1 MAIGYSVSILTV
13 INLVVTQLHI
23 ERVKTLHNESCYNII
38 FVGNVINIQTGE
50 WPGSMSGV
58 GAGLDSVYEYLLK
71 SAILFGD
78 NEQFE
83 MFKEI
88 YNKIQLF
95 LRRGYVC
102 ISEAPLITVTVF
114 LETNSVIYK
123 AYHSTVSN

>member
-23 ERVKTLHNESCYNII
+23 ERVKTLHNESCCNII

-114 LETNSVIYK
+114 
-123 AYHSTVSN
+123 

>member
-1 MAIGYSVSILTV
+1 M
-13 INLVVTQLHI
+13 
-23 ERVKTLHNESCYNII
+23 
-38 FVGNVINIQTGE
+38 INIQTGE

-83 MFKEI
+83 IFKEI
-88 YNKIQLF
+88 YNNIQLF

-102 ISEAPLITVTVF
+102 ISDAPLFTYRF
-114 LETNSVIYK
+114 FRN
-123 AYHSTVSN
+123 